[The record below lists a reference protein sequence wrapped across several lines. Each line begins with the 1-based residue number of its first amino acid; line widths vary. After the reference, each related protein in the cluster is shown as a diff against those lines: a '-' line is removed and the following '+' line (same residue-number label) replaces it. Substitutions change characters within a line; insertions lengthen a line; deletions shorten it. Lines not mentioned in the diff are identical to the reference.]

1 MTSNSPNADRGRRL
15 GRGLGALL
23 RAPAPSPATNSDVGA
38 EHDSSAGGAPE
49 RLVQIPVQDIRAN
62 PMQPRREFDPVELAD
77 LSASLRANGLLQP
90 ITVRRR
96 EQSYELI
103 AGERR
108 LRAAR
113 NLGWTTIAAVIRDV
127 PDDQLLLFALVENLQ
142 RENLNPLDEAEGYR
156 RLGSEF
162 ALTQQ
167 QIADAVGKDR
177 STVSNA
183 LRLLT
188 LPSEVQQLV
197 RSNEL
202 SSGHARA
209 LLGFPESTS
218 ITVLARQV
226 VQRQLSVRQ
235 VEALAAAAKTGGSPR
250 TSRSRR
256 TKDSAQVREICD
268 RLRRSLQ
275 TDVDLIVGADQRGE
289 VRIRFYSAEDLERLV
304 DLMTGVTPAR

>member
-1 MTSNSPNADRGRRL
+1 MTSNRPNAERGRRL

-23 RAPAPSPATNSDVGA
+23 GASGTSPTAPSTETAAHDASA
-38 EHDSSAGGAPE
+38 ETPPE
-49 RLVQIPVQDIRAN
+49 QLVQIPVQDIRAN
-62 PMQPRREFDPVELAD
+62 PMQPRREFDPAELAD

-96 EQSYELI
+96 EESYELI

-113 NLGWTTIAAVIRDV
+113 SIGWSTIAAVIRDV
-127 PDDQLLLFALVENLQ
+127 PDEQLLLFALVENLQ

-188 LPSEVQQLV
+188 LPAEVQQLV

-209 LLGFPESTS
+209 LLGLPESAS
-218 ITVLARQV
+218 ITAIARQV

-235 VEALAAAAKTGGSPR
+235 VEALAAATKAGGSPR
-250 TSRSRR
+250 PPRSRR
-256 TKDSAQVREICD
+256 TKDSAQVRDICD

-275 TDVDLIVGADQRGE
+275 TDVELIVGADQRGE

-304 DLMTGVTPAR
+304 DLMTGVTPPR

>member
-1 MTSNSPNADRGRRL
+1 MSSHPATPDRGKRL

-23 RAPAPSPATNSDVGA
+23 GSAATAPASPEAAQASPSGESGRDVLA
-38 EHDSSAGGAPE
+38 
-49 RLVQIPVQDIRAN
+49 QIPIQDIRAN
-62 PMQPRREFDPVELAD
+62 PLQPRREFDPVELAA
-77 LSASLRANGLLQP
+77 LSASLQANGLLQP

-96 EQSYELI
+96 GETYELI

-113 NLGWTTIAAVIRDV
+113 SLGWTTIPAVVREV
-127 PDDQLLLFALVENLQ
+127 TDDQLLLLALVENLQ

-167 QIADAVGKDR
+167 QIADAVGRDR

-188 LPSEVQQLV
+188 LPADVQQLV
-197 RSNEL
+197 RSNAL

-209 LLGFPESTS
+209 LLGLPETMS
-218 ITVLARQV
+218 ITEVARQV
-226 VQRQLSVRQ
+226 VERQLSVRQ
-235 VEALAAAAKTGGSPR
+235 VEALAA
-250 TSRSRR
+250 SRR
-256 TKDSAQVREICD
+256 AAAARPAHPRRGSDSAQVRDIRD

-275 TDVDLIVGADQRGE
+275 TDVDLIVGADERGE

-304 DLMTGVTPAR
+304 ELLTGTTPPR